1 MVQVID
7 SDSDNECVIVD
18 VEEASQGPGRSG
30 HKKVWKP
37 LAQLPAINSR
47 IEWPFCRAKI
57 AAVKTPI
64 HNQRG
69 RTLSSSGDGGRSTRR
84 GRGEPGRGLIP
95 GEKACLAG
103 YIRWALN
110 HWSVELLKARAGIP
124 LAAAQAIVARRPFR
138 GYFLAVDGV
147 AADVQDAEGEQA
159 LKEELPEIAGR
170 SLLLR
175 IVGLFCS

>member
-1 MVQVID
+1 
-7 SDSDNECVIVD
+7 
-18 VEEASQGPGRSG
+18 
-30 HKKVWKP
+30 
-37 LAQLPAINSR
+37 
-47 IEWPFCRAKI
+47 
-57 AAVKTPI
+57 
-64 HNQRG
+64 
-69 RTLSSSGDGGRSTRR
+69 
-84 GRGEPGRGLIP
+84 
-95 GEKACLAG
+95 
-103 YIRWALN
+103 
-110 HWSVELLKARAGIP
+110 VELLKARAGIP